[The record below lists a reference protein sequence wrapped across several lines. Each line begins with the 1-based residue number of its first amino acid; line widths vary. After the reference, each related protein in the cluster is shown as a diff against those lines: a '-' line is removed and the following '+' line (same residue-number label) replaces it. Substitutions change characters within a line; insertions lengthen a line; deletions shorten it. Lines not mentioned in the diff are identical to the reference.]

1 MYNITTYWNGYTID
15 YDYQRRLSDTICR
28 IMKNDKIIKVD
39 SKNLWS
45 EKEIFDNISKFFERN
60 LNNRNRWSE
69 G

>member
-39 SKNLWS
+39 SKICGQRKRFLI
-45 EKEIFDNISKFFERN
+45 IFPNFLKGI
-60 LNNRNRWSE
+60 
-69 G
+69 